1 MQKAVQEVTE
11 ALGND
16 GRILLRASGTEPLVR
31 VMVEADTQEKCE
43 RYVDQVIAV
52 MNKEGLV
59 LTVQ

>member
-1 MQKAVQEVTE
+1 
-11 ALGND
+11 
-16 GRILLRASGTEPLVR
+16 
-31 VMVEADTQEKCE
+31 MVEADTQEKCE